1 MLEPHLTGSHLC
13 TCVFRVQAA
22 RIGKKSSP
30 LLHSA
35 GADLEVKT
43 YDKGIEGNRAT
54 ALHGAAFYGYEKV
67 SKLLL
72 AADANP
78 KLANKLGNYP
88 ISLAKSQ
95 GHKRKYTIY

>member
-1 MLEPHLTGSHLC
+1 M
-13 TCVFRVQAA
+13 
-22 RIGKKSSP
+22 
-30 LLHSA
+30 
-35 GADLEVKT
+35 EVKT
-43 YDKGIEGNRAT
+43 YAKGIEGNRAT
-54 ALHGAAFYGYEKV
+54 ALHGAAFYGYAKV

-78 KLANKLGNYP
+78 KLADKLGNSP